1 MDLINEAEIRDTW
14 SPIIESAT
22 GITESAKLSWMSTL
36 CHNHKLYEDANIM
49 SLNPTMNLM
58 GMGAASVGTASANSG
73 STGGTNGSGDKV
85 PSLLP
90 LAMQVA
96 AQTIALDL
104 VPVVPM
110 AGPMGLLS
118 YLDFTYQGG
127 TTTNKVAPTYVKCT
141 LAFDDNADKVTYLG
155 GANSTRDL
163 AIATDATVDYAA
175 TAAATSDGAA
185 TISVGAAEALNWPA
199 SGFIVTNGGTQLH
212 EYTSIDTAGTVF
224 TLKVVVPGGQ
234 GTNIAGAIT
243 FSIDSTAATTGVAS
257 TGYTYIGTS
266 RIDGKHIFELTGDIA
281 AATVATDLNFAA
293 EANDLLSGAT
303 NVGLVN
309 GLEDHIAGFSAADND
324 GNPYSRDA
332 GESTPDKLM
341 GLTLYSKTV
350 TAETFQAAAAV
361 TREQVQDLKQF
372 GVDAVAQV
380 EGVLVNEVTQSINS
394 LILKKLRKLGKSNA
408 DWTTN
413 AAAYV
418 SGSTGG
424 ILNLNLAAGGGGGN
438 TPGSD
443 HRRILTQILAAANFV
458 ANKGRRGAGNF
469 CVVSAR
475 VASVIQSVSG
485 FVPNPIANTVKQV
498 AGGIYP
504 LGSVAGVNLYTDPS
518 VNWGT
523 TGFEDVLVGR
533 KGDGNGAGLVFM
545 PYLMAE
551 SVQVIAEGTMA
562 PKVAIKSRFALVEAG
577 HHPETN
583 YAVFSIAG
591 FAI

>member
-22 GITESAKLSWMSTL
+22 GITESAKLGWMSTL

-58 GMGAASVGTASANSG
+58 GMGAASVGTQSAL
-73 STGGTNGSGDKV
+73 STGDGSGDKGSGDKA
-85 PSLLP
+85 PTLLP

-96 AQTIALDL
+96 GQTIALDL

-141 LAFDDNADKVTYLG
+141 LTGVDAGNLTTYLALADK
-155 GANSTRDL
+155 DL
-163 AIATDATVDYAA
+163 AIATEGSQDF
-175 TAAATSDGAA
+175 AA
-185 TISVGAAEALNWPA
+185 TIDGTPSGTTAIVGTDELANWPA
-199 SGFIVTNGGTQLH
+199 TGFVAPA
-212 EYTSIDTAGTVF
+212 AGTVVAYPYLSHDSDKTF
-224 TLKVVVPGGQ
+224 TFA
-234 GTNIAGAIT
+234 AGVLDAAAIT
-243 FSIDSTAATTGVAS
+243 ALADTTAVEWRINADNVETDVTS
-257 TGYTYIGTS
+257 TGYTYLGTS
-266 RIDGKHIFELTGDIA
+266 RIDGKHIFELTGDIVHS
-281 AATVATDLNFAA
+281 TVAADIQFAA
-293 EANDLLSGAT
+293 EAHVNLTGASA
-303 NVGLVN
+303 VGLVN
-309 GLEDHIAGFSAADND
+309 GLEDHIAGFSAANND
-324 GNPYSRDA
+324 GDPYSREA

-350 TAETFQAAAAV
+350 AAETFQAAAAV

-380 EGVLVNEVTQSINS
+380 EGVLVNEVTQSINA
-394 LILKKLRKLGKSNA
+394 LILKKLRAHGDANA
-408 DWTTN
+408 YLT
-413 AAAYV
+413 A
-418 SGSTGG
+418 STSVLD
-424 ILNLNLAAGGGGGN
+424 LNLGANAGLGN

-443 HRRILTQILAAANFV
+443 HRRIMTQILAAANYI

-469 CVVSAR
+469 AVVSAR
-475 VASVIQSVSG
+475 VASVLQSVSG
-485 FVPNPIANTVKQV
+485 FVPNPIANTVSQV

-518 VNWGT
+518 VAWAAAADT
-523 TGFEDVLVGR
+523 TEDILVGR
-533 KGDGNGAGLVFM
+533 KGDGNGAGVVFM

-562 PKVAIKSRFALVEAG
+562 PKVAIKSRFALVDAG
-577 HHPETN
+577 HHPETG
-583 YAVFSIAG
+583 YANFHITG